1 MRGLV
6 HLILL
11 SNGCRIDAIGS
22 GQKLRGRRN
31 YERRP
36 DLILCDDIENDE
48 GVRTAEQRQKT
59 ADWFWKAVC
68 KSGDSYTDILVIGT
82 ILHHDSLLAGLL
94 ENPGFQSRKYRA
106 VLSDAP
112 SPLWTDW
119 ELLASDLTD
128 PDREKTAHA
137 FYFKHRKEMLAGSKV
152 LWPEKL
158 SYYDLRL
165 MRLTEGDAAF
175 NSEMQNQ
182 PIDPAACLFSAQ
194 WFRYYNPAEVDFRA
208 ADFRFYGY
216 CDPSLGRTASSD
228 YSAIV
233 TLAVDRNTG
242 LSYVWDADI
251 QRRHPDKIIAD
262 ILEKER
268 LLRRETGRGYALF
281 GAETNQFQWFL
292 KEQLARE
299 SARQGLYLPIQG
311 VRSTE
316 DKTMRVETLQPDVK
330 NGYILFRR
338 DQTLLL
344 QQLSQFPLGA
354 HDDGPDALE
363 GARTLA
369 RKQSRTANLSGLHL

>member
-1 MRGLV
+1 MPPCSLRY
-6 HLILL
+6 ILL
-11 SNGCRIDAIGS
+11 VSDRARRSAFWTSGKDRRLVLESGLQVRRQLHGHPRHRHHPAPRFPSGGPAGKPRLPEPEIPGRSVRRALPLMDGLGAPCLGS
-22 GQKLRGRRN
+22 HRPRPGKNRPRLLFQAPQGNAGRLQS
-31 YERRP
+31 P
-36 DLILCDDIENDE
+36 
-48 GVRTAEQRQKT
+48 
-59 ADWFWKAVC
+59 
-68 KSGDSYTDILVIGT
+68 
-82 ILHHDSLLAGLL
+82 LAG
-94 ENPGFQSRKYRA
+94 K
-106 VLSDAP
+106 
-112 SPLWTDW
+112 
-119 ELLASDLTD
+119 
-128 PDREKTAHA
+128 
-137 FYFKHRKEMLAGSKV
+137 
-152 LWPEKL
+152 KL

-216 CDPSLGRTASSD
+216 CDPLWAAPPPATIPPSSRWRWIGTRPFLRLGR
-228 YSAIV
+228 
-233 TLAVDRNTG
+233 G
-242 LSYVWDADI
+242 
-251 QRRHPDKIIAD
+251 HPAPPPGQDHCRY
-262 ILEKER
+262 LEKER
-268 LLRRETGRGYALF
+268 LLRRETGRGYAPFFRRGNQPVPVVLK
-281 GAETNQFQWFL
+281 GA
-292 KEQLARE
+292 AC
-299 SARQGLYLPIQG
+299 QGNPPVRACICPFRG
-311 VRSTE
+311 VPLSTE